1 MRNTRDTKT
10 LFELSEA
17 GRRAHR
23 LPACDVPERPARDLL
38 PDAALADSPP
48 ALPELSEPEV
58 VRHFVNLS
66 QLNMS
71 VDTHFYPLGSCTM
84 KYNPKRNERIAR
96 MPGFGDVHPY
106 QPEAALQGILQVLY
120 ELQEY
125 LQEISGL
132 PACSLQPAAGA
143 HGELTALWV
152 ASAYFRDR
160 GQKRTK
166 VLVPDSAHGTN
177 PASATMAGFDTVT
190 VKTLASGTLD
200 MDDFDRRLDE
210 QVAVFMITNP
220 NTVGVF
226 EPRMRE
232 IAAAVH
238 ERGGLV
244 YLDGANMNAIL
255 GITRPGDF
263 GADMQHY
270 NPHKTF
276 SGPHGG
282 GGPGAGPI
290 CVTEALAPYLPTP
303 VVVKVKSQ
311 EPGDKSQ
318 KPEPMHSPALD
329 SKLLAHDSYRLDY
342 DRPKSIGR
350 VRAFFGNVGVL
361 VRAYCYIRTHGPEG
375 LRRVSEN
382 AVLNANYLLSRVK
395 HYLPVPQ
402 GDRCMHEFVA
412 SAARLKSE
420 KGVSAMDIAKR
431 LLDFGFHAPTVY
443 FPLTVKESI
452 MIEPTETESKE
463 TLDAF
468 AETLF
473 RITEEDPD
481 LLHEAPH
488 TTSVSRPDEVRAAR
502 QPILAWPND
511 APNASPSIR
520 DESAISGGS
529 CPPY

>member
-1 MRNTRDTKT
+1 MRNTRDTKL

-23 LPACDVPERPARDLL
+23 LPACDVPERPVSELVPANML
-38 PDAALADSPP
+38 AAEPP
-48 ALPELSEPEV
+48 ALPELSEPQV
-58 VRHFVNLS
+58 VRHFANLS
-66 QLNMS
+66 QLNIS

-96 MPGFGDVHPY
+96 LPGFADLHPY
-106 QPEAALQGILQVLY
+106 QPESTIQGMLQMLY

-132 PACSLQPAAGA
+132 DACSLQPAAGA

-152 ASAYFRDR
+152 AAAYFRDESLKTGGER
-160 GQKRTK
+160 RTK

-177 PASATMAGFDTVT
+177 PASASMAGFTTVT
-190 VKTLASGTLD
+190 VKTLTSGALD
-200 MDDFDRRLDE
+200 MDDLARHLDDE
-210 QVAVFMITNP
+210 VAVFMITNP
-220 NTVGVF
+220 NTVGIF
-226 EPRMRE
+226 EPNMRE
-232 IAAAVH
+232 IADRIHQA
-238 ERGGLV
+238 GGLV

-255 GITRPGDF
+255 GIARPGDF

-290 CVTEALAPYLPTP
+290 CVTEKLAPYLPTP
-303 VVVKVKSQ
+303 VVVRVEGRESRVEGQKSN
-311 EPGDKSQ
+311 PTPSL
-318 KPEPMHSPALD
+318 ALD
-329 SKLLAHDSYRLDY
+329 PRPSTLDRYALDY
-342 DRPKSIGR
+342 ARPQSIGR

-361 VRAYCYIRTHGPEG
+361 LRAYCYIRTHGPDG

-395 HYLPVPQ
+395 HFLPVPQ

-412 SAARLKSE
+412 SASKLKSD
-420 KGVSAMDIAKR
+420 KGIAAMDIAKR

-443 FPLTVKESI
+443 FPLSVKEAI

-473 RITEEDPD
+473 NVVGEAPD
-481 LLHEAPH
+481 VLHDAPH
-488 TTSVSRPDEVRAAR
+488 TTTISRPDDVRAAR
-502 QPILAWPND
+502 QPVLTYKSS
-511 APNASPSIR
+511 NAT
-520 DESAISGGS
+520 A
-529 CPPY
+529 

>member
-1 MRNTRDTKT
+1 MRNTRDTKL
-10 LFELSEA
+10 LFELSES

-23 LPACDVPERPARDLL
+23 LPAPDVPERPVTELL
-38 PDAALADSPP
+38 PAGALAAAPP
-48 ALPELSEPEV
+48 ALPELSEPQV
-58 VRHFVNLS
+58 VRHFANLS

-84 KYNPKRNERIAR
+84 KYNPKRNERVAR
-96 MPGFGDVHPY
+96 MPGFADLQPY
-106 QPEAALQGILQVLY
+106 QPESSLQGMLQLLY

-125 LQEISGL
+125 LKEISGL
-132 PACSLQPAAGA
+132 AACSLQPAAGA

-152 ASAYFRDR
+152 AAAYFRDESNKTGR
-160 GQKRTK
+160 EKRTK

-177 PASATMAGFDTVT
+177 PASATMAGFETVT
-190 VKTLASGTLD
+190 VKTLPSGTLD
-200 MDDFDRRLDE
+200 MEDFHRRLDD
-210 QVAVFMITNP
+210 QIAVFMITNP
-220 NTVGVF
+220 NTVGIF
-226 EPRMRE
+226 EPKMRE

-255 GITRPGDF
+255 GIARPGDF

-290 CVTEALAPYLPTP
+290 CVVEKLAPYLPVP
-303 VVVKVKSQ
+303 IVERDDNPKS
-311 EPGDKSQ
+311 P
-318 KPEPMHSPALD
+318 SP
-329 SKLLAHDSYRLDY
+329 SPQPSTFRLDY
-342 DRPKSIGR
+342 NRPKSIGR

-361 VRAYCYIRTHGPEG
+361 VRAYCYIRTHGPDG

-395 HYLPVPQ
+395 HFLPVPQ

-412 SAARLKSE
+412 SAARLKNE
-420 KGVSAMDIAKR
+420 KGISAMDLAKR

-443 FPLTVKESI
+443 FPLSVKESI
-452 MIEPTETESKE
+452 MVEPTETESKE

-473 RITEEDPD
+473 RILEEDAD
-481 LLHEAPH
+481 FLHNAPH
-488 TTSVSRPDEVRAAR
+488 TTPVSRPDEVRAAR
-502 QPILAWPND
+502 QPVLSW
-511 APNASPSIR
+511 R
-520 DESAISGGS
+520 E
-529 CPPY
+529 

>member
-1 MRNTRDTKT
+1 MRNTRDTKL
-10 LFELSEA
+10 LFELSET

-23 LPACDVPERPARDLL
+23 LPASDVPERPVSELL
-38 PDAALADSPP
+38 PAAAIATAPP
-48 ALPELSEPEV
+48 ALPELSEPQV
-58 VRHFVNLS
+58 VRHFANLS

-84 KYNPKRNERIAR
+84 KYNPKRNERVAR
-96 MPGFGDVHPY
+96 MPGFADVHPY
-106 QPEAALQGILQVLY
+106 QPEETLQGFLQMLY

-152 ASAYFRDR
+152 AAAYFRDR
-160 GQKRTK
+160 GEKRTK

-177 PASATMAGFDTVT
+177 PASATMAGLETVT
-190 VKTLASGTLD
+190 VKTLPSGTLD
-200 MDDFDRRLDE
+200 MDDFRRRLDD
-210 QVAVFMITNP
+210 QIAVFMITNP

-226 EPRMRE
+226 EPKMRD
-232 IAAAVH
+232 IADAVH
-238 ERGGLV
+238 QRGGLV

-255 GITRPGDF
+255 GIARPGDF

-290 CVTEALAPYLPTP
+290 CVVEKLAPYLPVP
-303 VVVKVKSQ
+303 VVVRVEGSGFRVQ
-311 EPGDKSQ
+311 GSDSSATVLN
-318 KPEPMHSPALD
+318 PEPRTLNPI
-329 SKLLAHDSYRLDY
+329 YRLDY
-342 DRPKSIGR
+342 ERPKSIGR

-361 VRAYCYIRTHGPEG
+361 VRAYCYIRTHGPDG

-395 HYLPVPQ
+395 HFLPVPQ

-412 SAARLKSE
+412 SAGRLKSE
-420 KGVSAMDIAKR
+420 KGVSAMDLAKR

-452 MIEPTETESKE
+452 MVEPTETESKE

-468 AETLF
+468 AEMLF
-473 RITEEDPD
+473 RITEEDAD
-481 LLHEAPH
+481 LLHDAPH
-488 TTSVSRPDEVRAAR
+488 TTPISRPDEVRAAR
-502 QPILAWPND
+502 QPILVWQPEAKD
-511 APNASPSIR
+511 ECSNA
-520 DESAISGGS
+520 G
-529 CPPY
+529 